1 MPKLSPE
8 VAVTI
13 AFNLVPI
20 IGVAYYDWAPFE
32 MFWLF
37 WMETLIIAFFN
48 TIRVLYSQGY
58 EAGTPVSAPLQL
70 NFGSAIRY
78 LFMRIFIFLFYAIF
92 IIVFIGVLGSTDSNG
107 IRALGAIAF
116 QNKLFNLA
124 LLIIFCS
131 QSYYLTRYFF
141 MNRTYYYSKPSE
153 YAGLFD
159 GRQIVIHV
167 AVVLG
172 AVGATFLFKKES
184 HSHWAAIW
192 TIGIFCLLKCIFDLY
207 FISSRPLNTTTQP

>member
-13 AFNLVPI
+13 VFNLVPI

-48 TIRVLYSQGY
+48 TIRILFSQGY
-58 EAGTPVSAPLQL
+58 EAGQPAGSSLQL
-70 NFGSAIRY
+70 NYIAAIKY
-78 LFMRIFIFLFYAIF
+78 LVLRIVIFLFYAIF
-92 IIVFIGVLGSTDSNG
+92 IIVFIGILGSSDSNG

-131 QSYYLTRYFF
+131 QSYYITRYFF
-141 MNRTYYYSKPSE
+141 MNRAYYYSRPSE
-153 YAGLFD
+153 YAGIFD

-167 AVVLG
+167 AVVVG

-184 HSHWAAIW
+184 SSQWAAIW
-192 TIGIFCLLKCIFDLY
+192 TISIFCLLKCILDLY
-207 FISSRPLNTTTQP
+207 FISSKPAGAVEAP